1 MNKNIILLLVAL
13 TYFIPI
19 TPHHSISKWQ
29 RVEHQTK
36 DAIVQV
42 FAQTAEFN
50 WEEPYKTP
58 VQKKAFGSGFF
69 IDEQGYLITNFHVID
84 QAHGIKIQIPS
95 LGKEQFD
102 AVTIGVF
109 PERDIAL
116 LKVTDE
122 ALARIQ
128 TLLKKIPFLK
138 LGDSDKIARTD
149 QIMTFGYPLGQ
160 EKLKSGQGVVSG
172 MENIG
177 GDSYIQITAALNPGN
192 SGGPSLD
199 RAGNVIGVNSA
210 RISMAQNIGYIIP
223 INNVKNVIRD
233 LKKVKILRKPM
244 LGCEFNYGTR
254 DMVDFLNNPEPGGLY
269 ISRVYPQTLLAKAGL
284 RSGDMLYRINDY
296 QLDLYGEANA
306 PWSEDKVPVTALL
319 SRFTLGQKIEL
330 VIYRNG
336 KQLIVSFPFE
346 LVEDLPVRKY
356 FPEFESIDYEVIGGM
371 VVMPLSINHLP
382 LFEETNPW
390 LIKYSQ
396 RESQYIPR
404 LIITHI
410 FPSSQAQ
417 ATRVLAAGD
426 IIETVNGINVRI
438 LKDVRNALAKNKNF
452 MTVTTEDHKFAV
464 FSVKKIIDEE
474 KHLIKRYCYK
484 KSPILTLSNDTPII
498 NSLFENLAQAACQNC
513 PDGNEP

>member
-1 MNKNIILLLVAL
+1 MNIKFLLSLLVL
-13 TYFIPI
+13 THFITI

-58 VQKKAFGSGFF
+58 IQKKAFGSGFF
-69 IDEQGYLITNFHVID
+69 IDEQGYLITNFHVVD
-84 QAHGIKIQIPS
+84 QAHAIKIQIPS
-95 LGKEQFD
+95 QGKEQFD
-102 AVTIGVF
+102 AVTIGIC

-116 LKVTDE
+116 LKVTNE
-122 ALARIQ
+122 TLARIRSP
-128 TLLKKIPFLK
+128 LNHIPFLK

-223 INNVKNVIRD
+223 INDVKNVIQD

-284 RSGDMLYRINDY
+284 CSGDMLYRINGY

-306 PWSEDKVPVTALL
+306 PWSQDKVPVTALL
-319 SRFTLGQKIEL
+319 NRFTLGQKIEL

-336 KQLIVSFPFE
+336 KKLIVSFPFQ
-346 LVEDLPVRKY
+346 LVEDLPIRKY
-356 FPEFESIDYEVIGGM
+356 FPEFEPIDYEVIGGM
-371 VVMPLSINHLP
+371 VIMPLSINHLP
-382 LFEETNPW
+382 LFEEINPL

-396 RESQYIPR
+396 RESQYTPR

-417 ATRVLAAGD
+417 ATRVLASGD
-426 IIETVNGINVRI
+426 IIEAVNGINVRT
-438 LKDVRNALAKNKNF
+438 LKDIRSALAKNKKH
-452 MTVTTEDHKFAV
+452 MTITTEDRKFAV
-464 FSVKKIIDEE
+464 FSVKKIIDDER
-474 KHLIKRYCYK
+474 LLVKRYRYK
-484 KSPILTLSNDTPII
+484 KSPVLVLANDAPII
-498 NSLFENLAQAACQNC
+498 NSPFEDLAQTACQNH
-513 PDGNEP
+513 PDGNQS